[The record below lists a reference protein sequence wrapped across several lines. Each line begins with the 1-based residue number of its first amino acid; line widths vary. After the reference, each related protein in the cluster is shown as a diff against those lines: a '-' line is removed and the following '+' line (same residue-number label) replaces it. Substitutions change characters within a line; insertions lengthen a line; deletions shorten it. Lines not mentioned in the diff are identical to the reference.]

1 MMNCQQ
7 ILTMI
12 DDYLDGYLDKNQH
25 VEFDR
30 HVLECKSC
38 QRELSQAQHILDE
51 IKSIPVPAM
60 SPGFT
65 QRAIKNAVQAQDRPQ
80 RRGFVMGFGSAIAAG
95 LVLALVVGGLLP
107 TAQVPTPSAPQV
119 ASHTPDSIV
128 EISLSVEKV
137 QMVNLVFDSTQA
149 VAGAELSISLPEHVE
164 LSGYPGQQV
173 LAWSTDLKQG
183 RNVLSLPIKGLF
195 NASGEL
201 VANINANGKIK
212 AVRIQLQVDDAKIPH
227 AVLEKYLQTLS

>member
-7 ILTMI
+7 ILTTI
-12 DDYLDGYLDKNQH
+12 DDYLDGNLDKDQRVGFDQH
-25 VEFDR
+25 ISVCE
-30 HVLECKSC
+30 SC
-38 QRELSQAQHILDE
+38 QKKLAQARYVLDE
-51 IKSIPVPAM
+51 VKSISIPAM

-65 QRAIKNAVQAQDRPQ
+65 QRAIRNAVQAQDRPQ
-80 RRGFVMGFGSAIAAG
+80 RRGFMMGFGSAVAAG
-95 LVLALVVGGLLP
+95 LVLALVVTGLLP
-107 TAQVPTPSAPQV
+107 TAQTPTPLTPQV
-119 ASHTPDSIV
+119 ASHVSDSIV